1 MLWTLVVIFFI
12 LWLLGFVIIPVGSS
26 LVHLL
31 LVCAIILVIYNL
43 ATRGRVT

>member
-1 MLWTLVVIFFI
+1 VLWTLVVVFFL
-12 LWLLGFVIIPVGSS
+12 LWLLGLVAVGGN

-31 LVCAIILVIYNL
+31 LVCAIILIIYNL